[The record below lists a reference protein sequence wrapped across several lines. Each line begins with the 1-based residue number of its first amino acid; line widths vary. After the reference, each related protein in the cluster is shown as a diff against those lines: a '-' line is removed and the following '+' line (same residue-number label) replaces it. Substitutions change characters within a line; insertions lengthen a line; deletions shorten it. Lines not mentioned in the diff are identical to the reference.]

1 MGKTAVGT
9 VDSSYLMQYTGYA
22 ETVERSNI
30 SWLEVL
36 YLTSMKKS
44 LKCESIIKST
54 RYTVFKCDYLGS

>member
-36 YLTSMKKS
+36 YLTSMKKIP
-44 LKCESIIKST
+44 EMWINN
-54 RYTVFKCDYLGS
+54 